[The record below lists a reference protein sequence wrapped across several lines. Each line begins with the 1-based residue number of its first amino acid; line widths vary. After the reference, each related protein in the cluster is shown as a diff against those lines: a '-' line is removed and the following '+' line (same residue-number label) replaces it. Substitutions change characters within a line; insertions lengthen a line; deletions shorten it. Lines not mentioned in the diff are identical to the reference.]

1 MQPTLKAALFSVLSN
16 TILVAFKLIIGLM
29 LSSVSIMSEAI
40 HSGIDL
46 IASLIA
52 AFSVKQSGKPADERH
67 RYGHGKIENL
77 SGTIEAL
84 LIFVAAIW
92 IIVEAVKKFSS
103 TQTHPDLGI
112 GIAVM
117 LLSGTANYFVSL
129 YLFKVAKKHDSI
141 ALHADAVHLRAD
153 VYTSFG
159 VAIGLILM
167 QITGLP
173 WLDPVMALL
182 VAVLIINAAYNL
194 TKEAVLPLLDENLP
208 PEEED
213 EIIAIINSFSDHF
226 LNFHKLRSR
235 KAGSVR
241 HIDLHLVVKRDQPVE
256 AAHNFSHMIISAIKE
271 KYPTA
276 QILVHIEPCKDD
288 YCDSCK
294 ICEPKRI

>member
-16 TILVAFKLIIGLM
+16 TVLVVLKLITGLM
-29 LSSVSIMSEAI
+29 LSSVSIISEAI

-92 IIVEAVKKFSS
+92 IIVEAVNKFS
-103 TQTHPDLGI
+103 TGETHTDLGI

-117 LLSGTANYFVSL
+117 LFSGIANYFVSI
-129 YLFKVAKKHDSI
+129 YLLKVAKKHDSI
-141 ALHADAVHLRAD
+141 ALEADAMHLRAD
-153 VYTSFG
+153 VYTSLG
-159 VAIGLILM
+159 VLLGLVLM
-167 QITGLP
+167 KLTGIP
-173 WLDPVMALL
+173 WIDPVMALL
-182 VAVLIINAAYNL
+182 VAVLIIKTAYSL
-194 TKEAVLPLLDENLP
+194 TKEAALPLLDENLP
-208 PEEED
+208 RQEEE
-213 EIIAIINSFSDHF
+213 EIIAIINSFSDSF

-256 AAHNFSHMIISAIKE
+256 EAHRLSHVIIAAIKE

-276 QILVHIEPCKDD
+276 ELLVHIEPCKDD
-288 YCDSCK
+288 YCNKCN
-294 ICEPKRI
+294 ICEIKRS